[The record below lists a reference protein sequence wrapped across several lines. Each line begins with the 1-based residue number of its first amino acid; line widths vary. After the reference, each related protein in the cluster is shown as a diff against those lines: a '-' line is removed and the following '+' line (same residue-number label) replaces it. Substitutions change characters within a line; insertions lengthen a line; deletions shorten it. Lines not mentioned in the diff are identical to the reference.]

1 MLGSPGIRFY
11 AGAPLRTHDGFNI
24 GCLALIDDAP
34 RDDFTPR
41 QRHTLK
47 EFAAIA
53 MREMELWRDK
63 IQLRIRERIQNSV
76 RAFVCLRVS
85 IVLRGGGPADGAV
98 QPRMF
103 GD

>member
-1 MLGSPGIRFY
+1 VLGPPSIRFY

-24 GCLALIDDAP
+24 GSLALIDDAP
-34 RDDFTPR
+34 REDFTPR

-63 IQLRIRERIQNSV
+63 VRIPRSGLHAWVADGRMQIQLRIRDRIQNSV
-76 RAFVCLRVS
+76 REAGILCV
-85 IVLRGGGPADGAV
+85 AY
-98 QPRMF
+98 
-103 GD
+103 